1 VSALSALPDSIGGYR
16 VEGVL
21 GRGASGL
28 VFRVKDETLD
38 RSLALKLLT
47 DDVDAEARGRFLIEA
62 RAAAR
67 IAHPNVVQVYAVG
80 EHEGRAFITQELVD
94 GYPLSSLL
102 EVKGQ
107 LGARAVVD
115 IGLQVAEGLRR
126 AAEVGVLHRDVKP
139 QNLLVTDDG
148 TVKLADF
155 GVAKLLDA
163 PSALTDDG
171 TTVGTPHYMSPEQ
184 GQGRSLDARSDQY
197 ALGATLYHLLV
208 GEPPFDAD
216 NVLSLLLKHVQE
228 PLPPIRGRAPECP
241 EAVALVVERML
252 AKEPGQRFADFT
264 EVIGALEATVT
275 AEDPAAPEP
284 EVLALVEAATKE
296 GKPRLPTEALPAVQ
310 AAPPA
315 ARSMADRLI
324 GVGVLIAAAAVL
336 AVTQLDR
343 ASEKRITR
351 SEVPVVVEPP
361 PAPPP
366 APTLVVVQAAEAEP
380 AKKPVRLEAQSV
392 HELSR
397 SLDKEASVAER
408 AALELGRRGD
418 QSATPS
424 LIRAVERGSPKV
436 AAAAAWALGE
446 LGDIRAVEPL
456 QRAKA
461 RGAPKA
467 VEQAATQAL
476 QKLWHVEGE

>member
-1 VSALSALPDSIGGYR
+1 MSALSALPDSIGGYR

-28 VFRVKDETLD
+28 VLRVKDETLD

-80 EHEGRAFITQELVD
+80 EHEGRAFITQELVE

-107 LGARAVVD
+107 LSARAVVD

-126 AAEVGVLHRDVKP
+126 ASEVGVLHRDVKP

-184 GQGRSLDARSDQY
+184 GQGKSLDARSDQY

-241 EAVALVVERML
+241 EAVAVVVERML
-252 AKEPGQRFADFT
+252 AKDPGQRFADFT
-264 EVIGALEATVT
+264 EVIAALEGTHPV
-275 AEDPAAPEP
+275 EDPAAGTPV
-284 EVLALVEAATKE
+284 VLALVEAATKE
-296 GKPRLPTEALPAVQ
+296 GKPRLPTEALPALEGR
-310 AAPPA
+310 PPA
-315 ARSMADRLI
+315 PRSVADRVIGI
-324 GVGVLIAAAAVL
+324 GVLLAAAAVL

-343 ASEKRITR
+343 ADDRRVTR
-351 SEVPVVVEPP
+351 SEAPAVVEPP
-361 PAPPP
+361 EAP
-366 APTLVVVQAAEAEP
+366 APTPKVIVAEAPEVP
-380 AKKPVRLEAQSV
+380 APKRPLRLEAQSV
-392 HELSR
+392 PELSR
-397 SLDKEASVAER
+397 SLDKEPAVAER

-461 RGAPKA
+461 RGGPKA
-467 VEQAATQAL
+467 VEEAAAQAL